1 MADADMKA
9 LHATSFGPA
18 AKAYERGRPT
28 YPAEALDWLL
38 PDAARRVLD
47 LGAGTGKLTRDLVAR
62 GYDVVAVDPSEG
74 MRNELGRALPDV
86 PVLPGSGE
94 SIPLDAGSVD
104 VVLVAQAWHWF
115 DAPKAV
121 PEVARVLKPGGRL
134 GLLWN
139 IRAELDGWSRA
150 LGRLLRRHGL
160 MEDHSDDPPVGPPF
174 DPIERH
180 DVAWSNLICTGGT
193 ARSRGVAQLFPRPA
207 GAGAGSDADGGPP
220 ADRDR
225 TGARGPAGRRDALRH
240 TVYASQ
246 PWILKPA
253 I

>member
-18 AKAYERGRPT
+18 AKAYERGRPS

-38 PDAARRVLD
+38 PDGARRVLD

-74 MRNELGRALPDV
+74 MRAELGRALPDV

-121 PEVARVLKPGGRL
+121 PEAARVLRPGGRL

-139 IRAELDGWSRA
+139 IRAEPEGWSRA
-150 LGRLLRRHGL
+150 LGRLLRRHGF

-180 DVAWSNLICTGGT
+180 DIAWSNLI
-193 ARSRGVAQLFPRPA
+193 APAALLDLVASRSYVLVLPEAEQEAMLIEVRQLIATEPA
-207 GAGAGSDADGGPP
+207 L
-220 ADRDR
+220 
-225 TGARGPAGRRDALRH
+225 AGRRIIAMPYVTRCTRTNLG
-240 TVYASQ
+240 S
-246 PWILKPA
+246 
-253 I
+253 